1 MFENEYT
8 MNRDLTKEYV
18 FKIIGK
24 RIMIIGLTIFIVGI
38 ILFLSLDDGM
48 RYVMLTCSFIGL
60 FCAIVTPI
68 TMINNLENAS
78 KRLNNGKIEKTKV
91 AFKDNITMDEG
102 KVHLE
107 FEYSQIKQILETNHF
122 VVLKLGDNSA
132 ILVYKDGFTK
142 GNKEDFLKFISS
154 KISWFVKMLK
164 VFDKVPKPFGRMQS
178 IKRNI

>member
-8 MNRDLTKEYV
+8 MNRALTKEYV

-24 RIMIIGLTIFIVGI
+24 RMMIIGLSIFILGI

-48 RYVMLTCSFIGL
+48 RYVMLTCGFIGL
-60 FCAIVTPI
+60 FCAIATPI
-68 TMINNLENAS
+68 IMINNLETAS

-107 FEYSQIKQILETNHF
+107 FEYSQIKQIVETNHF
-122 VVLKLGDNSA
+122 IVLKLGDNSA
-132 ILVYKDGFTK
+132 ILVFKDGFTK
-142 GNKEDFLKFISS
+142 GNKEEFIKFIKS
-154 KISWFVKMLK
+154 KIK
-164 VFDKVPKPFGRMQS
+164 
-178 IKRNI
+178 

>member
-8 MNRDLTKEYV
+8 MNRALAKEYV

-24 RIMIIGLTIFIVGI
+24 RMLIIGLSIFILGI

-48 RYVMLTCSFIGL
+48 RYVMLTCSFIG
-60 FCAIVTPI
+60 FFSAIATPI
-68 TMINNLENAS
+68 IMINNLETAS

-107 FEYSQIKQILETNHF
+107 FEYSQIKQIVETNHF
-122 VVLKLGDNSA
+122 IVLKLGDNSA
-132 ILVYKDGFTK
+132 ILVFKNGFTK
-142 GNKEDFLKFISS
+142 GNKEEFIKFIKN
-154 KISWFVKMLK
+154 KIK
-164 VFDKVPKPFGRMQS
+164 
-178 IKRNI
+178 

>member
-24 RIMIIGLTIFIVGI
+24 RVMIIGLSIFILGI
-38 ILFLSLDDGM
+38 VLFLIFDNGM
-48 RYVMLTCSFIGL
+48 RYVMLTCSFIRL
-60 FCAIVTPI
+60 FCAIATPI
-68 TMINNLENAS
+68 TIVNNLETDS

-107 FEYSQIKQILETNHF
+107 FEYSQINKIIETNNF
-122 VVLKLGDNSA
+122 IVLKLDKNSA
-132 ILVYKDGFTK
+132 ILVLKQGFTK
-142 GNKEDFLKFISS
+142 GTQEEFLKFIKN
-154 KISWFVKMLK
+154 KIK
-164 VFDKVPKPFGRMQS
+164 
-178 IKRNI
+178 